1 MVCVHTP
8 VNVSQIIENIMKNE
22 NNIRELILIEKE
34 LLLHE
39 VADTRGL
46 PIKFVKLSDEERRGL
61 IRGLRWV
68 LDDDED
74 LS

>member
-8 VNVSQIIENIMKNE
+8 VNVLQIIENIMKNE
-22 NNIRELILIEKE
+22 NNIRELILIQKE

>member
-1 MVCVHTP
+1 M
-8 VNVSQIIENIMKNE
+8 NNE
-22 NNIRELILIEKE
+22 ERIRHLILVQKELIL
-34 LLLHE
+34 HE
-39 VADTRGL
+39 DVDIRGV

-61 IRGLRWV
+61 IRALRWV

>member
-1 MVCVHTP
+1 
-8 VNVSQIIENIMKNE
+8 MKNE

>member
-1 MVCVHTP
+1 MIG
-8 VNVSQIIENIMKNE
+8 SFGMKNE
-22 NNIRELILIEKE
+22 HSIRDLLLYQKE

-39 VADTRGL
+39 NTKSTNYV
-46 PIKFVKLSDEERRGL
+46 PIKFMKLPDEERRGL

-68 LDDDED
+68 LEADLED